1 MFVRP
6 EQLTNIST
14 KINQISKLRL
24 IIGNID
30 HKDTLKILVEV
41 SDIKSDIINIII
53 DEAKAEL
60 KLRAEVEIVENGK
73 IPNDGLVIEDT
84 RTYE

>member
-1 MFVRP
+1 MF
-6 EQLTNIST
+6 QAYAAS
-14 KINQISKLRL
+14 
-24 IIGNID
+24 
-30 HKDTLKILVEV
+30 
-41 SDIKSDIINIII
+41 
-53 DEAKAEL
+53 EAKAEL